1 MDDGAPS
8 RPQVWRP
15 GIDGMDED
23 EELEYD
29 PTVYDCLHAW
39 SLEWPCLSFD
49 VVRDELG
56 EDRAHFPHTA
66 FMVAG
71 TQAQSA
77 EQNALAVMRL
87 TRLKKTRR
95 SERKNPAGDP
105 SDSDLSESDSSD
117 DEAGGGGA
125 GDGPLLRVRKIAHH
139 GAVNRVR
146 CMPQRSAIVATWSD
160 AGVVQVW
167 DTAKQLGELMSAV
180 DDDVDVRNGGGGAA
194 ARVAPRFAFTGH
206 ADEGYAVDWSPV
218 AEGRLVTGDNQGV
231 IHVTE
236 PRESG
241 WAAGSAATARR
252 GGHGGAAVED
262 AQWSPAERD
271 VFSSC
276 GGDGR
281 VCVWDARSH
290 SGAPALSVQAH
301 ESDVNVMSWNRRVN
315 YMLATGADDGGVR
328 IWDLRAF
335 GSQTTASSSVSGVA
349 GVSEKERPAFVA
361 NFQFHRAPVTSVEWA
376 RFDGAMLASAAADH
390 TVCVWDLAV
399 ERDAEEE
406 AAAMAAEG
414 NNALA
419 PEDTPPQLMFVHQ
432 GLRDPKEIHWHH
444 QIPGMCLTTAADG
457 FNAFKAYNVGNE
469 VA

>member
-1 MDDGAPS
+1 MDDGAPR
-8 RPQVWRP
+8 RPEVWRP
-15 GIDGMDED
+15 GVDGMDED

-56 EDRAHFPHTA
+56 EDRTHFPHSM

-71 TQAQSA
+71 TQAVSA

-95 SERKNPAGDP
+95 KEKDPAGDP
-105 SDSDLSESDSSD
+105 DDSDASESDSSD
-117 DEAGGGGA
+117 DEGGA
-125 GDGPLLRVRKIAHH
+125 LGDGPLLRVRKIAHH

-146 CMPQRSAIVATWSD
+146 CMPQRSSIVATWSD

-180 DDDVDVRNGGGGAA
+180 DDDAGDGSVGKSLEKKNVA
-194 ARVAPRFAFTGH
+194 ARVAPKFAFTGH
-206 ADEGYAVDWSPV
+206 GDEGYAIDWSPV
-218 AEGRLVTGDNQGV
+218 VEGRLVSGDNQGV
-231 IHVTE
+231 IHVAE

-241 WAAGSAATARR
+241 WAADASGARR
-252 GGHGGAAVED
+252 GGHGGSSVED
-262 AQWSPAERD
+262 LQWSPAERD
-271 VFSSC
+271 VFASC
-276 GGDGR
+276 GADGR
-281 VCVWDARSH
+281 VCVWDARVSNSGNSG

-301 ESDVNVMSWNRRVN
+301 GCDVNVMSWNNKVN
-315 YMLATGADDGGVR
+315 YMLATGADDGGLR
-328 IWDLRAF
+328 IWDLRAL
-335 GSQTTASSSVSGVA
+335 ASGASTDSKDS
-349 GVSEKERPAFVA
+349 FVA

-376 RFDGAMLASAAADH
+376 RFDGAMLASSAADH

-414 NNALA
+414 NNAVA
-419 PEDTPPQLMFVHQ
+419 PEDLPPQLMFVHQ

>member
-1 MDDGAPS
+1 
-8 RPQVWRP
+8 
-15 GIDGMDED
+15 
-23 EELEYD
+23 
-29 PTVYDCLHAW
+29 
-39 SLEWPCLSFD
+39 
-49 VVRDELG
+49 
-56 EDRAHFPHTA
+56 
-66 FMVAG
+66 
-71 TQAQSA
+71 
-77 EQNALAVMRL
+77 
-87 TRLKKTRR
+87 
-95 SERKNPAGDP
+95 
-105 SDSDLSESDSSD
+105 
-117 DEAGGGGA
+117 
-125 GDGPLLRVRKIAHH
+125 
-139 GAVNRVR
+139 
-146 CMPQRSAIVATWSD
+146 
-160 AGVVQVW
+160 
-167 DTAKQLGELMSAV
+167 
-180 DDDVDVRNGGGGAA
+180 
-194 ARVAPRFAFTGH
+194 
-206 ADEGYAVDWSPV
+206 
-218 AEGRLVTGDNQGV
+218 
-231 IHVTE
+231 
-236 PRESG
+236 
-241 WAAGSAATARR
+241 
-252 GGHGGAAVED
+252 
-262 AQWSPAERD
+262 
-271 VFSSC
+271 
-276 GGDGR
+276 
-281 VCVWDARSH
+281 VWDARAH

-335 GSQTTASSSVSGVA
+335 GSTASSSGGVSGVP
-349 GVSEKERPAFVA
+349 EKERPAFVA

>member
-1 MDDGAPS
+1 MDDGAPR
-8 RPQVWRP
+8 RPEVWRP
-15 GIDGMDED
+15 GVDGMDED

-49 VVRDELG
+49 VVRDELV
-56 EDRAHFPHTA
+56 EDRAHFPHSM

-71 TQAQSA
+71 TQALSA

-95 SERKNPAGDP
+95 KEKDPAGDP
-105 SDSDLSESDSSD
+105 DDSDASESDSSD
-117 DEAGGGGA
+117 DEGVGGLA

-146 CMPQRSAIVATWSD
+146 CMPQRSSIVATWSD

-180 DDDVDVRNGGGGAA
+180 DDAGGDRRDEKRAA

-206 ADEGYAVDWSPV
+206 ADEGYAIDWSPV
-218 AEGRLVTGDNQGV
+218 TEGRLVTGDNQGV
-231 IHVTE
+231 IHVAE
-236 PRESG
+236 PREGG
-241 WAAGSAATARR
+241 WSADASAGRR
-252 GGHGGAAVED
+252 GGHGGSSVED

-271 VFSSC
+271 VFASC

-281 VCVWDARSH
+281 VCVWDARVG
-290 SGAPALSVQAH
+290 SGAPALGVRAH
-301 ESDVNVMSWNRRVN
+301 DCDVNVMSWNRRVN
-315 YMLATGADDGGVR
+315 YMLATGADDGGLR
-328 IWDLRAF
+328 IWDLRAI
-335 GSQTTASSSVSGVA
+335 A
-349 GVSEKERPAFVA
+349 GNDESKKESFVA

-414 NNALA
+414 NNAVA
-419 PEDTPPQLMFVHQ
+419 PEDLPPQLMFVHQ

>member
-1 MDDGAPS
+1 MDDGAPR
-8 RPQVWRP
+8 RPEVWRP
-15 GIDGMDED
+15 GVDGMDED

-56 EDRAHFPHTA
+56 EDRTHFPHSM

-71 TQAQSA
+71 TQALSA

-95 SERKNPAGDP
+95 KEKDPAGDP
-105 SDSDLSESDSSD
+105 DDSDASESDSSD
-117 DEAGGGGA
+117 DEGGVGGLA

-146 CMPQRSAIVATWSD
+146 CMPQRSSIVATWSD

-167 DTAKQLGELMSAV
+167 DTAKQLRELMSTV
-180 DDDVDVRNGGGGAA
+180 DDAGVEKRAA
-194 ARVAPRFAFTGH
+194 ARVAPQFAFTGH
-206 ADEGYAVDWSPV
+206 ADEGYAIDWSPV
-218 AEGRLVTGDNQGV
+218 VEGRLVSGDNQGV
-231 IHVTE
+231 IHVVE
-236 PRESG
+236 PREGG
-241 WAAGSAATARR
+241 WSADASAGRR
-252 GGHGGAAVED
+252 GGHGGASVED

-271 VFSSC
+271 VFASC

-281 VCVWDARSH
+281 VCVWDARVG
-290 SGAPALSVQAH
+290 SGAPALGVRAH
-301 ESDVNVMSWNRRVN
+301 DCDVNVMSWNRKVN
-315 YMLATGADDGGVR
+315 YMLATGADDGGLR
-328 IWDLRAF
+328 IWDLRSFA
-335 GSQTTASSSVSGVA
+335 GSDSK
-349 GVSEKERPAFVA
+349 KESFVA

-376 RFDGAMLASAAADH
+376 RFDGAMLASSAADH

-414 NNALA
+414 NNAVA
-419 PEDTPPQLMFVHQ
+419 PEDLPPQLMFVHQ

-469 VA
+469 VVA